1 MTTLLDLTDPDKVTR
16 TLENVRKY
24 FPNGMQ
30 RHLGRLEASG
40 NISIVLTTYRHLVL
54 R

>member
-1 MTTLLDLTDPDKVTR
+1 MTTLLDLTNPYKVTR

-24 FPNGMQ
+24 SPNDMQ
-30 RHLGRLEASG
+30 THLGRLESSG
-40 NISIVLTTYRHLVL
+40 NFSIVLTTYRDLVL